1 MKIHVPTLLCSLLL
15 GAATVVQ
22 AGSVPALDVTVL
34 NPAGKVAYKAKT
46 GPNGTFST
54 GKLEPGNYT
63 VQFNSNSAAAK
74 GSQFAIVVS
83 AGKKKVSADAVAGD
97 KFSKGGVAM
106 KVDVGAGLNI
116 TGQVVTGQIAGAAGA
131 GGGNAKTKMM
141 NGKKYIWVGPETGSH
156 MGGHWVEESMA
167 NAPNSNMD
175 RSGADALQG
184 MQDRGQGGAVPGGG

>member
-34 NPAGKVAYKAKT
+34 NPAGKVAYKGKT

-63 VQFNSNSAAAK
+63 VQFDSNSAAAK

-116 TGQVVTGQIAGAAGA
+116 TGQVVSGQLAAGSA
-131 GGGNAKTKMM
+131 AASNAKTKMV
-141 NGKKYIWVGPETGSH
+141 NGKKYIWVGPETGSN

-167 NAPNSNMD
+167 NVPSSTV
-175 RSGADALQG
+175 RGGAGTLQG
-184 MQDRGQGGAVPGGG
+184 LQDRGQGGALPGGG